1 MRNFRR
7 CLVSLVLAAVSA
19 VALAAAERVTIVAC
33 APGYP
38 GSTEQAQPTMDEFA
52 SQTARAAGWSAEE
65 IGAVYYKDLD
75 SGLARLE
82 EPDAAL
88 ALVPLP
94 FYLDYAESMKL
105 RPLLQAVDAER
116 DEETWTLVAGKGK
129 LTGPTSL
136 DGWEITGRGGYS
148 PTFVRVVALDGWGP
162 VPETADVTFTERAI
176 SALRKASR
184 GDPVAVLLDGE
195 QSAALEGLPFHAE
208 LERVFTS
215 KPVPGS
221 LLCVVDDRIGDDR
234 ADEVARAILSLAD
247 NKKGREI
254 LEELRLARFERVDET
269 GLARVQG
276 LWEETVGP

>member
-1 MRNFRR
+1 MRIFRR
-7 CLVSLVLAAVSA
+7 YCVSLAVAAVSA
-19 VALAAAERVTIVAC
+19 VALSASERVTIVAC

-52 SQTARAAGWSAEE
+52 SQTAKAAGWDAEAL
-65 IGAVYYKDLD
+65 GAVYYKDLD
-75 SGLARLE
+75 SGLARLA

-94 FYLDYAESMKL
+94 FYLDYAEALKL
-105 RPLLQAVDAER
+105 RPLLQAVDADR
-116 DEETWTLVAGKGK
+116 DQETWTLVAGKGK
-129 LTGPTSL
+129 LSGPASL

-148 PTFVRVVALDGWGP
+148 PTFVRAVALDGWGP
-162 VPETADVTFTERAI
+162 VPETADVTFTARAI

-184 GDPVAVLLDGE
+184 GDAVAVLLDGE

-215 KPVPGS
+215 QPLPGS
-221 LLCVVDDRIGDDR
+221 LLCVVGDRMKDDR
-234 ADEVARAILSLAD
+234 ADELGKAILSLSGK
-247 NKKGREI
+247 NKGREI
-254 LEELRLARFERVDET
+254 LEELRLARFEPVDET

-276 LWEETVGP
+276 LWKRTVGP